1 MKWEREQEKYLA
13 QCWFTAVL
21 NHQQLLSFSTM
32 EKWGLNSCQ
41 NSFLKDSKGTIFQM
55 QARHDIESSAEISHK
70 SYISWETLGMSLL
83 SPLLIYQNI
92 TLIWT

>member
-1 MKWEREQEKYLA
+1 
-13 QCWFTAVL
+13 
-21 NHQQLLSFSTM
+21 M

-70 SYISWETLGMSLL
+70 SYISWETWSHTLGMSLL